1 MDPTKVN
8 AEEFSEENLRAFMR
22 RLLDDVHALEEMLDG
37 NMIESGVRRIGA
49 EQEMFLI
56 DRNGGPAPVSVE
68 VLERLNDPAFTTE
81 LARFN
86 LEANAKP
93 YRFGGSCLRR
103 LEKEILELV
112 DKARVAADQIDTDIL
127 LCGILPTLR
136 QEDLSLDNM
145 TPVPRYFALNEV
157 LSWLRGGEFQTHIKG
172 LDELQITHDNILLEA
187 CNTSFQIHFQVGPRE
202 FAKLYN
208 VAQAVTGPVLAAAVN
223 SPILLQRRLW
233 AETRVALFQQ
243 SVDTRSNTL
252 KKRGQRRRVSF
263 GERWVDD
270 SIIEI
275 FREDIAR
282 LRVVLA
288 AGEDEDPLAMV
299 ARGEAPPLT
308 ALRTYN
314 GTVYRWNR
322 PCYGVSARGKAH
334 LRIENRVLP
343 AGPTVLDEMANS
355 AFYFGLMSAFIGHY
369 GPIRKMMTFDDA
381 KSNFIAA
388 ARHGL
393 SANLNWEKGKEVRA
407 ADLILHELLPLARE
421 GLEQKKIDPEDIDR
435 YLGVIEERVKAERT
449 GSAWA
454 IRSWADADATGLRA
468 EERQRRIAK
477 AMLACQRTEEPVH
490 TWDLCDMSGTDQ
502 DQKWDSLIYVGQSMV
517 TDLITASPGD
527 LVDLAASKMQWQHIR
542 HLAVEDQ
549 EGRLVGLISYRD
561 ILKLVGRSSRVPVAV
576 SELMTENVLTVTPTT
591 TTLEALRLMR
601 DRGVGCIPV
610 VEDGRL
616 VGMLTE
622 SIFLGESFSLIE
634 RELRQAQEASGI
646 T

>member
-1 MDPTKVN
+1 MDPNKLN
-8 AEEFSEENLRAFMR
+8 AEDFSEENLRAFMR

-37 NMIESGVRRIGA
+37 GMLETGVRRIGA
-49 EQEMFLI
+49 EQEMFLV
-56 DRNGGPAPVSVE
+56 DRQGSPAPVAVK
-68 VLERLNDPAFTTE
+68 VLEKLNNESFTTE

-93 YRFGGSCLRR
+93 YRFGGTCLRR
-103 LEKEILELV
+103 LENEIEDLV
-112 DKARVAADQIDTDIL
+112 AKARTAAQSVDTDVL

-136 QEDLSLDNM
+136 QEDLTLDNM
-145 TPVPRYFALNEV
+145 TPVPRYFALNQI
-157 LSWLRGGEFQTHIKG
+157 LTWLRGGHFQTHIKG
-172 LDELQITHDNILLEA
+172 LDELQLTHDNILLEA
-187 CNTSFQIHFQVGPRE
+187 CNTSFQVHFQVSPRE

-243 SVDTRSNTL
+243 SVDTRSSTL
-252 KKRGQRRRVSF
+252 KKRGHRRRVSF

-270 SIIEI
+270 SVIEI

-288 AGEDEDPLAMV
+288 AGEEEDPLAMV

-322 PCYGVSARGKAH
+322 PCYGVSDRGKAH

-343 AGPTVLDEMANS
+343 AGPTILDEMANA
-355 AFYFGLMSAFIGHY
+355 AFFFGLMSSFLSHY
-369 GPIRKMMTFDDA
+369 GPVHEVMSFDAA
-381 KSNFIAA
+381 KSNFLSA

-393 SANLNWEKGKEVRA
+393 SAHFHWTNGREVRA
-407 ADLILHELLPLARE
+407 ADLILHELIPLARE
-421 GLEQKKIDPEDIDR
+421 GLEQKKIASEDIDR
-435 YLGVIEERVKAERT
+435 YLGVLEDRVKSERT

-454 IRSWADADATGLRA
+454 LRSWANGDATGVRP
-468 EERQRRIAK
+468 EERQRRITK
-477 AMLACQRTEEPVH
+477 KMIECQKGDTPVH
-490 TWDLCDMSGTDQ
+490 DWDLCDMGGTDQ
-502 DQKWDSLIYVGQSMV
+502 LWESLVYVGQSMM
-517 TDLITASPGD
+517 TDLITVSPGD
-527 LVDLAASKMQWQHIR
+527 LIDLAASKMQWQHIR
-542 HLAVEDQ
+542 QVAVEDQ
-549 EGRLVGLISYRD
+549 EGSLVGLVSYRD
-561 ILKLVGRSSRVPVAV
+561 ILKLVGRPSREPVAV
-576 SELMTENVLTVTPTT
+576 SDIMTENVLTVTPQT
-591 TTLEALRLMR
+591 TTLEALQLMR
-601 DRGVGCIPV
+601 DRGVGCLPV

-634 RELRQAQEASGI
+634 AELKRAQEANGI
-646 T
+646 S

>member
-1 MDPTKVN
+1 MDPSKLN
-8 AEEFSEENLRAFMR
+8 AEDFSEENLRAFMR

-37 NMIESGVRRIGA
+37 GMLESGIRRIGA
-49 EQEMFLI
+49 EQEMFLV
-56 DRNGGPAPVSVE
+56 DRQGSPAPVAVE
-68 VLERLNDPAFTTE
+68 VLEQLNDESFTTE

-103 LEKEILELV
+103 LEKEISGLV
-112 DKARVAADQIDTDIL
+112 DQARTVAQSVDTDVL

-145 TPVPRYFALNEV
+145 TPVPRYFALNQI
-157 LSWLRGGEFQTHIKG
+157 LTWLRGGHFQTHIKG
-172 LDELQITHDNILLEA
+172 LDELQLTHDNILLEA
-187 CNTSFQIHFQVGPRE
+187 CNTSFQVHFQVSPRE

-243 SVDTRSNTL
+243 SVDTRSSTL
-252 KKRGQRRRVSF
+252 KKRGHRRRVSF

-288 AGEDEDPLAMV
+288 AGEEEDPLAMV

-322 PCYGVSARGKAH
+322 PCYGVSDRGKAH

-343 AGPTVLDEMANS
+343 AGPTVLDEMANA
-355 AFYFGLMSAFIGHY
+355 AFFFGLMSSFLSHY
-369 GPIRKMMTFDDA
+369 GPVHDVMSFDAA
-381 KSNFIAA
+381 KSNFMSA

-393 SANLNWEKGKEVRA
+393 SAHFHWTNGREVRA
-407 ADLILHELLPLARE
+407 ADLILHELIPLARQ

-435 YLGVIEERVKAERT
+435 YLGVLEERVKSERT

-454 IRSWADADATGLRA
+454 LRSWANGDATGVRP
-468 EERQRRIAK
+468 EERQRRITK
-477 AMLACQRTEEPVH
+477 TMIECQKGGSPVH
-490 TWDLCDMSGTDQ
+490 EWDLCDMGGTDQ
-502 DQKWDSLIYVGQSMV
+502 LWESLVYVGQSMM
-517 TDLITASPGD
+517 TDLITVSPGD
-527 LVDLAASKMQWQHIR
+527 LIDLAASKMQWQHIR
-542 HLAVEDQ
+542 QLAVEDQ
-549 EGRLVGLISYRD
+549 EGSLVGLVSYRD
-561 ILKLVGRSSRVPVAV
+561 ILKLVGRPSREPVAV
-576 SELMTENVLTVTPTT
+576 SDIMTENVLTVTPQT
-591 TTLEALRLMR
+591 TTLEALQLMR
-601 DRGVGCIPV
+601 DRGIGCLPV
-610 VEDGRL
+610 VDDGRL

-634 RELRQAQEASGI
+634 TELKRAQEANGI
-646 T
+646 S